1 MTWRDQLQPASFRG
15 VEFKV
20 ASHDMSFGR
29 RAQLHEFP
37 LRDKPYVEDLG
48 RKARTYNIEAYVIG
62 PDYMAQRDKL
72 IEALEKQGPGTLVH
86 RYYGQLRVQVLGEP
100 RVRESNREGG
110 WAQFSMVFVEAGEEP
125 RPLATIDT
133 RQKVAAS
140 SDNALGIVQQN
151 FESEYVTEGLPGWV
165 TDSSRTVL
173 GKLDETLANV
183 SLVADVI
190 SDYVTLPSQISSRL
204 VSAMSLLS
212 GMTQYRSLS
221 GFGTDLLPVPT
232 TTPSRIQQAKN
243 QAAVVNLVRRVSLV
257 EATRFSSQQNYDS
270 QQAAISIRDEL
281 ANDLDTEMLTADDE
295 TYIALQ
301 DLRSDMVRD
310 LTDRAAKLKQVRN
323 YTPNATLPA
332 LVIAHTIYQ
341 DALRDQ
347 DIVARNNISHPGFI
361 RGGNALEVLNA

>member
-1 MTWRDQLQPASFRG
+1 MSWRDQLQPASFRG
-15 VEFKV
+15 VDFKD
-20 ASHDMSFGR
+20 ASNDSSFGR
-29 RAQLHEFP
+29 RAQVHEFP

-48 RKARTYNIEAYVIG
+48 RKARTYNIDGYVIG
-62 PDYMAQRDKL
+62 TDYIAQRDQL
-72 IEALEKQGPGTLVH
+72 IEALEKPGPGILVH
-86 RYYGQLRVQVLGEP
+86 RYYGQIRVQVIDF
-100 RVRESNREGG
+100 RVRQSNSEGG

-125 RPLATIDT
+125 RPLATVDT

-140 SDNALGIVQQN
+140 SDNALSVVQQN

-173 GKLDETLANV
+173 TDLDEALANL
-183 SLVADVI
+183 SLLDGLI
-190 SDYVTLPSQISSRL
+190 SDYVTLPSQIAGRL
-204 VSAMSLLS
+204 ISAMSSLS
-212 GMTQYRSLS
+212 GLTEYRSLS
-221 GFGTDLLPVPT
+221 GFGDDLLPVPT
-232 TTPSRIQQAKN
+232 STPSRIQQAKN
-243 QAAVVNLVRRVSLV
+243 QKAIVNLVRRVSLV
-257 EATRFSSQQNYDS
+257 EATRQSSEQDYDS
-270 QQAAISIRDEL
+270 QLSAIAIRDEL
-281 ANDLDTEMLTADDE
+281 AEDLDTEMLTADDE

-323 YTPNATLPA
+323 YTPKATLPA
-332 LVIAHTIYQ
+332 LVIAHSLYQ

>member
-48 RKARTYNIEAYVIG
+48 RKARTYNIEGYVIG
-62 PDYMAQRDKL
+62 ADYMVQRDKL

-86 RYYGQLRVQVLGEP
+86 RYYGQVRVQVLGEP

-140 SDNALGIVQQN
+140 SDNALGVVQQS

-165 TDSSRTVL
+165 TDSLRTVL
-173 GKLDETLANV
+173 TDLDETL
-183 SLVADVI
+183 SKLSMLEGVI
-190 SDYVTLPSQISSRL
+190 SDYVTLPDQIASRF
-204 VSAMSLLS
+204 VGAMSSLS
-212 GMTQYRSLS
+212 GLADYRILS
-221 GFGTDLLPVPT
+221 GFGNDLLPVPT
-232 TTPSRIQQAKN
+232 STPSRIQQAKN
-243 QAAVVNLVRRVSLV
+243 QKAIVNLVRRVSLV
-257 EATRFSSQQNYDS
+257 EATRQSSEQDYDS
-270 QQAAISIRDEL
+270 QLSAIAVRDEL
-281 ANDLDTEMLTADDE
+281 AEDLDTEMLTADDE

-323 YTPNATLPA
+323 YTPKATLPA
-332 LVIAHTIYQ
+332 LVIAHSLYQ